1 MPPYPSSAT
10 FVVEITKLPIAICA
24 SKVQKDGAPVKVV
37 EAEVTLVLRARKDLG
52 EKVVQVVVKDKKA
65 VKIITTLLIIPHVL
79 AVFVRNKDISPII
92 VRMLR
97 NLQVF

>member
-1 MPPYPSSAT
+1 M
-10 FVVEITKLPIAICA
+10 
-24 SKVQKDGAPVKVV
+24 

-52 EKVVQVVVKDKKA
+52 EKVVKVVVKDKKA

>member
-1 MPPYPSSAT
+1 M
-10 FVVEITKLPIAICA
+10 
-24 SKVQKDGAPVKVV
+24 
-37 EAEVTLVLRARKDLG
+37 LRARKDLG

-65 VKIITTLLIIPHVL
+65 VKIITPLIIIPHVF